1 VTITQHVCRDG
12 IDGTSDVIV
21 TRATTALDMVGAGGG
36 MFQKDI
42 ECHADLGE
50 GVYFTVSVTGTCKI
64 ADVGV
69 EFSTRNAGDVNA

>member
-1 VTITQHVCRDG
+1 
-12 IDGTSDVIV
+12 
-21 TRATTALDMVGAGGG
+21 

-50 GVYFTVSVTGTCKI
+50 GVYFTVSGTGTCQI

-69 EFSTRNAGDVNA
+69 EFSTKGANDVNA